1 MLNFLK
7 QAREKGEEGV
17 IIIYDF
23 DDVYQDTALLI
34 AKVDF
39 YIFDG
44 PFVCPFWQGVSVES
58 DTQVTGGPIH
68 LMLSCTRRNATIP

>member
-58 DTQVTGGPIH
+58 LILRWPVGLYI
-68 LMLSCTRRNATIP
+68 SC